1 MDHTLDD
8 IYATGLVGRQ
18 VTLSDGSA
26 VNYAHLDNSIT
37 LP

>member
-8 IYATGLVGRQ
+8 IYATGLVERQ
-18 VTLSDGSA
+18 VTLSDGSV